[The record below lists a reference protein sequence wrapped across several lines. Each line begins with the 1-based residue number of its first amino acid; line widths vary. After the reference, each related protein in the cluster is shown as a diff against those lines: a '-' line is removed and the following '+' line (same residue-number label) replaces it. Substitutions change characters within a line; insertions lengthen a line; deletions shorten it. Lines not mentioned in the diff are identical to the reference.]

1 MQILKKSLS
10 VFVVCALL
18 VACLPAV
25 TLPAQAAEA
34 VQTNIWDIE
43 SSSVNLTGTYTDTTE
58 QSRNNSAMTSVTG
71 YGINQSMALKYEATE
86 AGMMPA
92 LSVDESVE
100 DTIFYHNPYAI
111 FTLHDVVNVIPGV
124 YNAETGLSSSTAC
137 MLPRC
142 TSR

>member
-18 VACLPAV
+18 FACLPAV

-71 YGINQSMALKYEATE
+71 YGIN
-86 AGMMPA
+86 
-92 LSVDESVE
+92 
-100 DTIFYHNPYAI
+100 
-111 FTLHDVVNVIPGV
+111 
-124 YNAETGLSSSTAC
+124 
-137 MLPRC
+137 
-142 TSR
+142 